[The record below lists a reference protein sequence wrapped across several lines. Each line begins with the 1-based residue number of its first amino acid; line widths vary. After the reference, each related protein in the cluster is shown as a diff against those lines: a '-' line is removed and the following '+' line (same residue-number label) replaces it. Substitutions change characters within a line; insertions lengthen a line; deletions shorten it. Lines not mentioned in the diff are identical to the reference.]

1 MSPRRLALP
10 FSFLLAVTATP
21 AQQSQPAAGCIFC
34 DKPAEHRDQQN
45 FILHRA
51 RLNFVILN
59 LYPYTSGHLMIVP
72 YSHVATLDE
81 AGPDVRAEMIEL
93 AARAETLLRAA
104 YRPEGLNMGLN
115 LGKCAGAGIAA
126 HLHLHVL
133 PRWTGDANFMSVIG
147 ETRVI
152 PEYIPTTYAKLRS
165 GWT

>member
-1 MSPRRLALP
+1 MDYLW
-10 FSFLLAVTATP
+10 TP
-21 AQQSQPAAGCIFC
+21 WRYQFVQDPQPPTGCIFC
-34 DKPAEHRDQQN
+34 DKPAEHRDEHN

-51 RLNFVILN
+51 SHNFVILN

-81 AGPDVRAEMIEL
+81 AGPLVRAEMIEL
-93 AARAETLLRAA
+93 AARAESLLRAA
-104 YRPEGLNMGLN
+104 YHPEGLNLGFN

-152 PEYIPTTYAKLRS
+152 PEDIPTTYAKLRQ
-165 GWT
+165 GWD

>member
-1 MSPRRLALP
+1 MDHLW
-10 FSFLLAVTATP
+10 TP
-21 AQQSQPAAGCIFC
+21 WRYQFVQDPQPLSACIFC
-34 DKPAEHRDQQN
+34 DKPTEHRDEQN

-51 RLNFVILN
+51 THNFVILN

-81 AGPDVRAEMIEL
+81 AGPAVRAEMIEL
-93 AARAETLLRAA
+93 AARAEKLLRAA

-115 LGKCAGAGIAA
+115 LGKCAGAGIAG

-152 PEYIPTTYAKLRS
+152 PEDIPTTYSKLRS

>member
-1 MSPRRLALP
+1 MDHLW
-10 FSFLLAVTATP
+10 TP
-21 AQQSQPAAGCIFC
+21 WRYQFVQAPQPAAGCIFC
-34 DKPAEHRDQQN
+34 DKPAERRDDQN

-72 YSHVATLDE
+72 FSHVATLGE
-81 AGPDVRAEMIEL
+81 AGPETRAEMIEL
-93 AARAETLLRAA
+93 AARAELLLRAA

-133 PRWTGDANFMSVIG
+133 PRWPGDANFMSVVG

-152 PEYIPTTYAKLRS
+152 PEDIPTTYSKLRQ
-165 GWT
+165 GWD

>member
-1 MSPRRLALP
+1 MDHLW
-10 FSFLLAVTATP
+10 TP
-21 AQQSQPAAGCIFC
+21 WRYQFVQDPQPTPGCIFC
-34 DKPAEHRDQQN
+34 DKPAEQRDEQN

-51 RLNFVILN
+51 SHNFVILN

-72 YSHVATLDE
+72 YSHVATLDD
-81 AGPDVRAEMIEL
+81 AGPEVRAEMIEL

-133 PRWTGDANFMSVIG
+133 PRWTGDANFLSVVG

-152 PEYIPTTYAKLRS
+152 PEDLPTTYAKLRH
-165 GWT
+165 GWH

>member
-1 MSPRRLALP
+1 MDHLW
-10 FSFLLAVTATP
+10 TP
-21 AQQSQPAAGCIFC
+21 WRYQFVQDPQPPAGCIFC
-34 DKPAEHRDQQN
+34 DKPAEHRDEQN

-51 RLNFVILN
+51 AHNFVILN

-72 YSHVATLDE
+72 YSHVATLDD
-81 AGPDVRAEMIEL
+81 AGPHVRAEMIEL

-133 PRWTGDANFMSVIG
+133 PRWPGDANFMSVVG

-152 PEYIPTTYAKLRS
+152 PEDIPTTYAKLRH
-165 GWT
+165 GWD